1 MRMRR
6 FGSACLA
13 VLLALLSLVPAF
25 AESIPEPTPAQD
37 VVPYDAEHPEL
48 LDPDQLWAV
57 SAILIDANSGNVIF
71 EKNADEPR
79 AIASTTKIMT
89 VLLGLMTIDP
99 DTTVTVN
106 ASALEV
112 LNREGSISNM
122 SLKEGEELS
131 FLDLCYG
138 TMIRSANEGANA
150 IAEAVSGSQE
160 AFVDLMNEYA
170 QVLGCTNTHFMNA
183 NGLDQEGHYSTARD
197 LALIAREAMKNE
209 TFREIV
215 RSTSYTIPRTNML
228 RARSYTTSN
237 RLLLPGSEEE
247 PNKYYYPYAIG
258 IKTGTETQAGYC
270 LVGAAE
276 KDGVELISVT
286 LFSGKLN
293 LWLDNIKLFNYGF
306 AHYISV
312 TPVDIYNGNPVSVN
326 MTGFSLNDPA
336 MGVVQLN
343 CIPVDAADNPRIT
356 VTTDEFEAMSHNL
369 RSTVLIDYTRSFEAP
384 ITVGETVGTMTY
396 FQEDG
401 TASEYELV
409 ASRSVAR
416 RENAP
421 KTIAEI
427 VAETEA
433 DPNPLPD
440 LSAELVLF
448 ALSPL
453 LLLALIVLVIVLLV
467 RRRRKRGSKV
477 PRVRN
482 RYLK

>member
-1 MRMRR
+1 MRR
-6 FGSACLA
+6 IAGWLA
-13 VLLALLSLVPAF
+13 FLWLMMCFLPAF
-25 AESIPEPTPAQD
+25 AEDIPEPTPATD
-37 VVPYDAEHPEL
+37 AVPYDAEHPEL

-57 SAILIDANSGNVIF
+57 SAILIDAHSGNVIF

-89 VLLGLMTIDP
+89 VLLGLMTVDP

-122 SLKEGEELS
+122 SLKEGEEIN

-138 TMIRSANEGANA
+138 TMVRSANEGANV
-150 IAEAVSGSQE
+150 IAETVSGSQE

-197 LALIAREAMKNE
+197 LAIIAREAMQNE
-209 TFREIV
+209 TFRQIARTTE
-215 RSTSYTIPRTNML
+215 YTIPRTNML
-228 RARSYTTSN
+228 RSRNYTTSN
-237 RLLLPGSEEE
+237 RLMLPGTEES

-270 LVGAAE
+270 LVAAAE

-286 LFSGKLN
+286 LFSGRLN
-293 LWLDNIKLFNYGF
+293 LWVDNIKLFNYGF
-306 AHYISV
+306 AHYVSV
-312 TPVDIYNGNPVSVN
+312 TPVDIYNMNPLSIN

-336 MGVVQLN
+336 MGEVQLN
-343 CIPVDAADNPRIT
+343 CIPVDAANNPRIT
-356 VTTDEFEAMSHNL
+356 VTTEELDAMAHNL
-369 RSTVLIDYTRSFEAP
+369 RSTVLIDYTRTFEAP
-384 ITVGETVGTMTY
+384 VSAGEVMGTMTY
-396 FQEDG
+396 FQADG
-401 TASEYELV
+401 TASDYELT

-427 VAETEA
+427 TAETEA
-433 DPNPLPD
+433 DPNPLPR
-440 LSAELVLF
+440 LSVELVLF

-453 LLLALIVLVIVLLV
+453 LLLALLILLIVALV
-467 RRRRKRGSKV
+467 RRRKRRSSHIPQIK
-477 PRVRN
+477 N